1 MKTDRLF
8 AITIYLLNHGKT
20 SAKDLAEK
28 FEVSVRTIQRDI
40 DSICMAHIPIVAETG
55 VNGGYYLAES
65 FTINAN
71 TMTEEEYEYTLTA
84 LKGLA
89 SAMEDAK
96 VEDTIEKIV
105 SIAGEK
111 KQDIQLDFSSLKE
124 RDTEKVA
131 KLREAIQLQ
140 KQVIFEYTNAVNEI
154 KVHTVEPI
162 VIIYRWY
169 AWYLIAYSA
178 TKNAYGMYKLVR
190 MSDIKIGKESFQKIH
205 EAPNIILKK
214 MEQQSGEHVQRMR
227 ITCKKSAKA
236 KVIEYLNGKMEQE
249 YEYGDCEMSCYIVPR
264 EFHWFGA
271 LMALGNEVEVLEP
284 DWVKE
289 KLIETAKKIVKQY
302 QEL

>member
-20 SAKDLAEK
+20 SAKELAEK

-40 DSICMAHIPIVAETG
+40 DSICMANIPIVAETG
-55 VNGGYYLAES
+55 ANGGYYLAEN

-71 TMTEEEYEYTLTA
+71 TMTEEEYDYTLMA

-89 SAMEDAK
+89 SAIEDTK
-96 VEDTIEKIV
+96 VEDTIEKFQSIV
-105 SIAGEK
+105 GEE

-124 RDTEKVA
+124 RDTDKIVL
-131 KLREAIQLQ
+131 LREAMQTQ

-154 KVHTVEPI
+154 KIHTVEPI

-169 AWYLIAYSA
+169 AWYLIAYSPS
-178 TKNAYGMYKLVR
+178 KDAYGVYKLVR
-190 MSDIKIGKESFQKIH
+190 MSEIEISKESFQKIH
-205 EAPNIILKK
+205 EAPNIILKN
-214 MEQQSGEHVQRMR
+214 MEQ
-227 ITCKKSAKA
+227 KSEEAIEKVCIRCGKSVKA
-236 KVIEYLNGKMEQE
+236 KVIEYLNGKVEQE
-249 YEYGDCEMSCYIVPR
+249 YENGDCDISCYIVPR

-271 LMALGNEVEVLEP
+271 LMALGNGVEVLEP
-284 DWVKE
+284 EWVKE
-289 KLIETAKKIVKQY
+289 RLIETAEKILKLY